1 MTKMRPDKSPGPIAV
16 PTVRGICAKAD
27 RRCVCAA
34 AAVHPANRQEPG
46 FLVWH
51 QGIWCEYYHM
61 DAGLRRRVDIGLTP
75 LADRFLYRI
84 DANQYHESFAIRP
97 EEATEQNPFVFPW

>member
-1 MTKMRPDKSPGPIAV
+1 
-16 PTVRGICAKAD
+16 
-27 RRCVCAA
+27 
-34 AAVHPANRQEPG
+34 
-46 FLVWH
+46 
-51 QGIWCEYYHM
+51 M